1 MEIYKEFRF
10 EAAHFLPNVPETHPC
25 KKTHGHSYR
34 VKLFVKGNINP
45 EIGWIMDFTEIK
57 NIFTPILS
65 KIDHSLLNEIE
76 GLENPTC
83 ENLAVWIWNQLK
95 PNLALL
101 SKIEICETASSGCIY
116 EGC

>member
-10 EAAHFLPNVPETHPC
+10 EAAHFLPNVAETHPC
-25 KKTHGHSYR
+25 KNIHGHSYR

-57 NIFTPILS
+57 NIFKPILS
-65 KIDHSLLNEIE
+65 KIDHSMLNEIE

-83 ENLAVWIWNQLK
+83 ENLAVWI
-95 PNLALL
+95 
-101 SKIEICETASSGCIY
+101 
-116 EGC
+116 